1 VTDLRKLD
9 LRRRQLGMSRAT
21 LARRAKVSI
30 PTIHRILTGK
40 ETAPSVPTVEAI
52 AIALGMAVQIVETV
66 DADELR
72 ERQAN
77 LRAARLVGMVQGTMG
92 LEAQGVDQKTIESLT
107 KRNANRLLAG
117 SGRRLWDE

>member
-1 VTDLRKLD
+1 MTDLRKLD
-9 LRRRQLGMSRAT
+9 MRRRQLGMSRAT
-21 LARRAKVSI
+21 LARRAKVSV

-40 ETAPSVPTVEAI
+40 EMAPSVMTVEAI
-52 AIALGMAVQIVETV
+52 AAALGMAVQIVETI

-72 ERQAN
+72 ERQAK
-77 LRAARLVGMVQGTMG
+77 LRASRLVGMVQGTMG

-107 KRNANRLLAG
+107 KRNATRLLAG